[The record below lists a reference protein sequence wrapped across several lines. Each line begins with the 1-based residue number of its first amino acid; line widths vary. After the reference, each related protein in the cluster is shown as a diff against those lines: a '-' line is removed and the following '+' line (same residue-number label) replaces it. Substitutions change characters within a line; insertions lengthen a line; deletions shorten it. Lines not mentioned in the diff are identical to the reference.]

1 MNNSLGGWPER
12 DLLDTADT
20 NTWDGS
26 DLDVSLV
33 SPRGTPGVSDDVV
46 VLGSIVS
53 VSNGGDGVIELSS
66 ASGGVEDSTG
76 VHLEDRSVG
85 LNGNGGWSLGNGSLE
100 LRNGL
105 GSNVGVGGNT
115 NLTLGGGVLAG
126 SVSSGVWIVS
136 LELLSVG
143 LGIGEGVVL
152 PSTSASVG
160 RGIAVNELLL
170 GEGEESSGLDEVVS
184 LNGSGGREGP
194 A

>member
-20 NTWDGS
+20 DTWDGS

-53 VSNGGDGVIELSS
+53 VSDGGDGVVELGS

-85 LNGNGGWSLGNGSLE
+85 LNGDGGWSLGNGSLE
-100 LRNGL
+100 LINGL

-115 NLTLGGGVLAG
+115 NLTLGGRVLAG
-126 SVSSGVWIVS
+126 SISGSVWIVS

-152 PSTSASVG
+152 PSTRASVG
-160 RGIAVNELLL
+160 SGVAVNELLL
-170 GEGEESSGLDEVVS
+170 GKGEESSGLDEVVS

>member
-26 DLDVSLV
+26 DLDVSFV

-100 LRNGL
+100 LINGL

-126 SVSSGVWIVS
+126 SVSGSVWIVS

-160 RGIAVNELLL
+160 SGVAVNELLL